1 MSRSG
6 LRLEL
11 RGSPALA
18 GLVVVSHGLAAGVLL
33 AFLPPAQGTLGA
45 LLLLVLAAHGVRTS
59 ALLLAPGS
67 PRALRPGPDAVMAVG
82 LRSGEEVSGA
92 VLERR
97 FVSRWLVIVD
107 LAGAG
112 GRRTILVARD
122 MLDPEAFR
130 RLRLW
135 ALWGTLP
142 AGGAKLPA

>member
-6 LRLEL
+6 LRLDL
-11 RGSPALA
+11 RGSPVLA
-18 GLVVVSHGLAAGVLL
+18 GLVVATHGLAAAVLIAL
-33 AFLPPAQGTLGA
+33 LPLSQGTLGA
-45 LLLLVLAAHGVRTS
+45 FLLLVLAAFVVRS
-59 ALLLAPGS
+59 KALLIAPGS
-67 PRALRPGPDAVMAVG
+67 PRALLPGPDAAMAID

-97 FVSRWLVIVD
+97 FVSRWLVILD
-107 LAGAG
+107 LASPG

-135 ALWGTLP
+135 ALWGTIP
-142 AGGAKLPA
+142 AGGVKIPA